1 MTPYVC
7 HTFQKGLSIRAL
19 VSLSLSITAHL
30 FSHLCIICMYMLVF
44 DYVYNASSLYIP
56 TCLQKTFFSLWYEFT
71 ESYIIISCSVFY
83 LLPRF
88 TGPSSGRFL
97 LKSHLRASSRLCSP
111 QGTDA
116 YSQMIPAMYF
126 IVFTEKIFS
135 ARAMARASFFSW

>member
-30 FSHLCIICMYMLVF
+30 FSHLCIICRYCICRYLIMYITRLHFIYLPV
-44 DYVYNASSLYIP
+44 
-56 TCLQKTFFSLWYEFT
+56 CRRHFFLSAPEFT

-126 IVFTEKIFS
+126 IVFTENIHIFS
-135 ARAMARASFFSW
+135 SSDDQS